1 MVWQHFWQMSNI
13 IGSYSGSNKKNTIRM
28 SVNLLYFLQMRK
40 TKCTKKSIGG
50 MKMSKT
56 EHAWLVP
63 KDSDNDFDWKVAWVS
78 RFFCEKVSISKQ

>member
-1 MVWQHFWQMSNI
+1 MSNI
-13 IGSYSGSNKKNTIRM
+13 IGSYSGSIKKEYV

-40 TKCTKKSIGG
+40 AKCPKKVMA

-78 RFFCEKVSISKQ
+78 RFFCAKVSISKQ